1 MKVFKKIGLTNV
13 SFYCMCWKQTGD
25 VLGGEEALSASTTL
39 SHLSFAEALGN
50 IQPKQGVLVPPTAVG
65 AWAFPANATSVYLR
79 SCCHGST

>member
-1 MKVFKKIGLTNV
+1 MSVSTACVGSRQRRAGRRGGAIRLNYSKPFK
-13 SFYCMCWKQTGD
+13 FW
-25 VLGGEEALSASTTL
+25 
-39 SHLSFAEALGN
+39 EALGN